1 MASPNLAIQ
10 AALVSA
16 IRNMNT
22 AAGQRVFS
30 EIPDKAQ
37 HPYVQVWSGF
47 ETPID
52 EECWDR
58 TESTMQIDVWAD
70 SLSYAASK
78 SVSAAIRDNLHEK
91 TLDVVGHTVDRIRIE
106 TIVYS
111 DDPPHYRARMSVV
124 IDTQPK

>member
-10 AALVSA
+10 AGLVSV

-22 AAGQRVFS
+22 SAGHRVFS
-30 EIPDKAQ
+30 EIPHDAQ
-37 HPYVQVWSGF
+37 YPYVQVWSGF

-52 EECWDR
+52 EEWWDR

-70 SLSYAASK
+70 SLTYAASK
-78 SVSAAIRDNLHEK
+78 AVAAAIRDNLHEK
-91 TLDVVGHTVDRIRIE
+91 TLDVVGHTVDRIRVE

-111 DDPPHYRARMSVV
+111 DDPPHYRARMSIA